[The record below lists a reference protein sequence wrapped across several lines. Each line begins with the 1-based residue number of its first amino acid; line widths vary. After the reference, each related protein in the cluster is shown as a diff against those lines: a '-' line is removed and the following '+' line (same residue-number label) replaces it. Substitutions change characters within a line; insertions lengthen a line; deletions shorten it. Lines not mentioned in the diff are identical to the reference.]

1 MAENQ
6 VLSPSLKLVAIRW
19 MNACRTQASSR
30 SYKVRNK
37 VLTIAKKEF
46 IALFVFWTAMQ
57 CGQYMVVKRCLAS
70 LKKINFS
77 HLQFLHLN
85 SSLFVV

>member
-6 VLSPSLKLVAIRW
+6 VLSPSSKLVTIRW

-46 IALFVFWTAMQ
+46 IALFCF
-57 CGQYMVVKRCLAS
+57 
-70 LKKINFS
+70 
-77 HLQFLHLN
+77 LN
-85 SSLFVV
+85 SNAMWSVHGCQQMSSITKKNFFLAIYSFYI